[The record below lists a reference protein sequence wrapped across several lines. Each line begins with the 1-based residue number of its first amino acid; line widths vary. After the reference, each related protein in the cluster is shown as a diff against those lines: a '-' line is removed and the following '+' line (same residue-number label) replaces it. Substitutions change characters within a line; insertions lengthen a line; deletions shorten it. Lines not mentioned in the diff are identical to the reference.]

1 MEASSSSSLAPPKNG
16 VRHFV
21 WVWSV
26 RLARDAALCYLGV
39 MLVFYV
45 IQNRFVFPGS
55 STTQGQHDAI
65 IFPSV
70 EYELLSLPLPDG
82 RKIAAVYGTALDEQ
96 GHKLADP
103 HSRPTVVYFYGNG
116 SCMAYSM
123 DVFRDLRYVG
133 VNVIVP
139 EYEGYGMNA
148 GNPSES
154 GCYATA
160 DAAYDFLLTRKEVD
174 SRKIVAMGWSMGA
187 AVAIDLASRRPT
199 AGLIT
204 VSAFTTL
211 SGVAHEFFPW
221 LPMSLI
227 LRYRFDNIEKI
238 AQISCPIMLVHGR
251 SDELV
256 PFWMEAQLA
265 KAAKGK
271 VTIFNVAGGGHN
283 DVFDKGGGYLYEQFG
298 AFLDQLTPKTAA
310 THGD

>member
-1 MEASSSSSLAPPKNG
+1 MEAPSPSSVAPKKTG
-16 VRHFV
+16 ASRFIL
-21 WVWSV
+21 VWSV
-26 RLARDAALCYLGV
+26 RLLRDAVICYLGV
-39 MLVFYV
+39 VLVFYV

-55 STTQGQHDAI
+55 GTTQGQHDAI
-65 IFPSV
+65 IFPNV
-70 EYELLSLPLPDG
+70 EYDLLSLPLPDG
-82 RKIAAVYGTALDEQ
+82 RKIAAVYGTALDER
-96 GHKLADP
+96 GHKLPDT
-103 HSRPTVVYFYGNG
+103 HSRPTVVYFYSNG

-123 DVFRDLRYVG
+123 DVFRDLRYLG

-139 EYEGYGMNA
+139 EYEGYGMSP
-148 GNPSES
+148 GSPSER

-160 DAAYDFLLTRKEVD
+160 DAAYDFLLTRKEID
-174 SRKIVAMGWSMGA
+174 SQKIVAMGWSMGA

-204 VSAFTTL
+204 VSAFSTL
-211 SGVAHEFFPW
+211 PAVGREFFPW

-227 LRYRFDNIEKI
+227 FRYRFDNIEKI

-256 PFWMEAQLA
+256 PFWMEGELA

-271 VTIFNVAGGGHN
+271 VTIFNVAGAGHN